1 MGALEFPWLA
11 AAAPVSSAVM
21 RALPL
26 FPLLLAACSLN
37 VGDGG
42 DDDDSTPVEASLD
55 TITRSERPSKR
66 SEVLAISDA
75 KTGAVAIFGGN
86 HGPIVSQ
93 IPRADYLDETWVF
106 EPGVGWE
113 QIEGAGPSARGRYAA
128 AQDPAGR
135 MLIFG
140 GRWRE
145 AATTGNYTL
154 FNDLWAYDFA
164 SKTWTELDS
173 GDGTAPSGRYYPV
186 SAWDAKSES
195 LYVYGGATNANA
207 LVINNNSE
215 LWRWR
220 AGEGWEELSTVGD
233 APSTRVF
240 FGGAHDA
247 ERNKLWIFAG
257 QVGDFQSLAY
267 NDLYSL
273 DLDAGVWT
281 REHAGGS
288 TAPFTRMH
296 PHLLFDAARDRV
308 LLFGGHTDIGDGND
322 LWKFEDGSWDFVYE
336 ADRFTGNGLG
346 CLGNPSEVPADYV
359 EQDLTAP
366 ERRHRA
372 MATISLDNIWI
383 FGGMHAECSDHLD
396 DTWRYDLDFNS
407 WHELIE
413 ARTGESCA
421 RRADDCECLCL

>member
-1 MGALEFPWLA
+1 
-11 AAAPVSSAVM
+11 M
-21 RALPL
+21 RALIL
-26 FPLLLAACSLN
+26 FSLFLAACGNN
-37 VGDGG
+37 VGNG
-42 DDDDSTPVEASLD
+42 DDDDSAPPVADTLD
-55 TITRSERPSKR
+55 TITRSDRPSKR

-75 KTGAVAIFGGN
+75 KTGAIAIFGGN

-93 IPRADYLDETWVF
+93 IPRADYLDETWLF
-106 EPGVGWE
+106 EPGAGWE
-113 QIEGAGPSARGRYAA
+113 QVSGDGPSARGRYAA

-145 AATTGNYTL
+145 AGTTGNYTL
-154 FNDLWAYDFA
+154 HNDLWAFDFA

-173 GDGTAPSGRYYPV
+173 GTGPSGRYYPV
-186 SAWDAKSES
+186 AAWDAKGEA

-207 LVINNNSE
+207 LIINASSE
-215 LWRWR
+215 LWKWT
-220 AGEGWEELSTVGD
+220 ASDGWTELSTSGA

-240 FGGAHDA
+240 FGSAHDT
-247 ERNKLWIFAG
+247 ERNKLWVFAG

-273 DLDAGVWT
+273 DLNAGTWT
-281 REHAGGS
+281 MEHSGGS

-308 LLFGGHTDIGDGND
+308 VLFGGHTDIGDGND
-322 LWKFEDGSWDFVYE
+322 LWKFEDGSWDFIYE

-346 CLGNPSEVPADYV
+346 CLDNPSEVPADYV

-372 MATISLDNIWI
+372 MATIALDNIWI

-396 DTWRYDLDFNS
+396 DTWRYDLDANS